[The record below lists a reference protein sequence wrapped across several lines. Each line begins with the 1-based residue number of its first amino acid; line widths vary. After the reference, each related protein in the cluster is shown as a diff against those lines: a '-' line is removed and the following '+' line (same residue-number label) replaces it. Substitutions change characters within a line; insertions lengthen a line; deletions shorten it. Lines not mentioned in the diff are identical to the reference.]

1 MVSLQRRHVVAG
13 LILSPRR
20 LLGPTRRIAPGA
32 RGLGVA
38 VAAMGDPGVAA
49 RLINH
54 VENVAT
60 TLLQK

>member
-1 MVSLQRRHVVAG
+1 
-13 LILSPRR
+13 
-20 LLGPTRRIAPGA
+20 
-32 RGLGVA
+32 LGVA